1 MGDLFTAITNGLRSL
16 LLGAGVPAAAVPWV
30 FAAAR
35 AFVLG
40 VSGLTLVIFLIWF
53 ERKVIGRMQDRIGP
67 NRVGPY
73 GLLQTVADMIKLSF
87 KEDLVPPKGDWILFH
102 LAPILAVVG
111 VVGLWAVI
119 PIAATAYGADLNVGV
134 LYLVAAGTLSTL
146 GILMAGWSSDNKFAL
161 LGAFRT
167 VAQLVSYEVPMV
179 LALLLPVILAGTLS
193 LNGIISGQGAMW
205 YVVSLPLAAAVFLV
219 ASLAEVAR
227 APFELLEA
235 ESEIVAG
242 FHIEYSGIRFGMFFA
257 AEFLHAFTIG
267 ALLAVLFLGGWQGP
281 GAAQYPTLG
290 AAYFVAKSFLCYF
303 LLVWARATFPRIRI
317 DQMLNF
323 CWTVLTPMM
332 LILVCAVVLVNR
344 ALADYAIWLRT
355 AALLGANVVVGFST
369 LALLGR
375 RLRRAH
381 PPPARKRGDNG
392 GNRGMT
398 VEQILFLV
406 LAAAGLGL
414 AIATVALRNLVR
426 SAFALIGCLF
436 VVAAFYAML
445 DASLLAAAQVVVYI
459 GAIATLIV
467 LVVMLTRRELQ
478 DRSPQAHRYWPAAA
492 LLGAAAFAG
501 IAWGLSHYV
510 FFNAAP
516 PPLPKGDLIV
526 ELGGALVDPA
536 RFLIPFE
543 AVSILLLSALVGA
556 VLVAGGTKEKDR

>member
-1 MGDLFTAITNGLRSL
+1 MGDLFTATTNGLRSL
-16 LLGAGVPAAAVPWV
+16 LLGAGIPASYVPWI

-40 VSGLTLVIFLIWF
+40 VSGLTLVVFLIWF
-53 ERKVIGRMQDRIGP
+53 ERKVVARMQDRIGP

-73 GLLQTVADMIKLSF
+73 GLLQTVADMLKLLF
-87 KEDLVPPKGDWILFH
+87 KEDLVPPRGDRILFH
-102 LAPILAVVG
+102 LAPILAVMG

-119 PIAATAYGADLNVGV
+119 PIASTAYGADLNVGV

-167 VAQLVSYEVPMV
+167 VAQLVSYEVPTV

-193 LNGIISGQGAMW
+193 LSGIVAAQGAMW
-205 YVVSLPLAAAVFLV
+205 FVVSAPLAAAAFLV

-267 ALLAVLFLGGWQGP
+267 ALLAVMFLGGWQGP

-290 AAYFVAKSFLCYF
+290 AAYFLAKSFLCYF

-332 LILVCAVVLVNR
+332 LVLVCALVLVNR
-344 ALADYAIWLRT
+344 ALADSTVWIRT
-355 AALLGANVVVGFST
+355 AALLGTNLVVGFST

-375 RLRRAH
+375 RLRSPRPRPRA
-381 PPPARKRGDNG
+381 R
-392 GNRGMT
+392 
-398 VEQILFLV
+398 I
-406 LAAAGLGL
+406 GLEG
-414 AIATVALRNLVR
+414 
-426 SAFALIGCLF
+426 
-436 VVAAFYAML
+436 
-445 DASLLAAAQVVVYI
+445 
-459 GAIATLIV
+459 
-467 LVVMLTRRELQ
+467 E
-478 DRSPQAHRYWPAAA
+478 SP
-492 LLGAAAFAG
+492 
-501 IAWGLSHYV
+501 
-510 FFNAAP
+510 
-516 PPLPKGDLIV
+516 
-526 ELGGALVDPA
+526 
-536 RFLIPFE
+536 
-543 AVSILLLSALVGA
+543 
-556 VLVAGGTKEKDR
+556 T